1 MDRDRRL
8 TGWLRGQSDRPIA
21 PAGFEYS
28 NGWRVCGHPSNRH
41 LETRETEG
49 LTHNKTGREE
59 LALEHATYTTN
70 LVRLA
75 SSSSRVSFFFG
86 ARLYYERCFFPN
98 SNSVHTYTSISC
110 HLDEH
115 ATHIAFLACSQDSVK
130 RDPYIPVSAETR
142 TQELRW
148 AG

>member
-75 SSSSRVSFFFG
+75 SSSSRVSFSST
-86 ARLYYERCFFPN
+86 ARLYYKRYFPPN
-98 SNSVHTYTSISC
+98 TNSVHPYFKSLYR
-110 HLDEH
+110 LDEH
-115 ATHIAFLACSQDSVK
+115 TVHIAVVACNQDSVE
-130 RDPYIPVSAETR
+130 RDPYTPLSAEMR
-142 TQELRW
+142 T
-148 AG
+148 